1 MTTGQKNGMTIG
13 LKRVVHLNAHDM
25 HEINARFC
33 EVYYMSRLSVILGQ
47 VRAGNLAG
55 WWWWSR
61 GREWLGM
68 ILP

>member
-47 VRAGNLAG
+47 VKDR
-55 WWWWSR
+55 
-61 GREWLGM
+61 
-68 ILP
+68 